1 LPAGV
6 PLGLVGPLDDEP
18 PPPHAQSPTKGK
30 RHAHPIRT
38 LRLFAK
44 AMPAAIIPSASG
56 ALKGARSR
64 WREEGPEMVRAVVV
78 TETVTVDALF
88 AVKVTVAGA
97 EQVAPDGA
105 PVQLSDA
112 VPEIPAPPIV
122 SV

>member
-1 LPAGV
+1 
-6 PLGLVGPLDDEP
+6 
-18 PPPHAQSPTKGK
+18 
-30 RHAHPIRT
+30 
-38 LRLFAK
+38 
-44 AMPAAIIPSASG
+44 MPAAIIPSAS
-56 ALKGARSR
+56 AAFNGARPR
-64 WREEGPEMVRAVVV
+64 WREEGPDIAVVRAVVV

-88 AVKVTVAGA
+88 AVKVTVAGT